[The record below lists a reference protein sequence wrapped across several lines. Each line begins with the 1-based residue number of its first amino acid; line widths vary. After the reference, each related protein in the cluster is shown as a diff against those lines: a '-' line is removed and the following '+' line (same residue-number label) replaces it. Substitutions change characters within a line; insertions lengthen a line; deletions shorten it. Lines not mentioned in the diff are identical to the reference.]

1 MENSNSKF
9 KINIYEALSWMLGA
23 ILFLSLG
30 VNVFLISRMNLEKGR
45 AEVLSSSTKTTSAQ
59 EIYSL
64 FECPCCCKSIG
75 ECTCPMAQERKN
87 YVDVLLEVG
96 DFQSEDEIALA
107 YVKKYGLN
115 SFLDKDKQ
123 QEIKEKLI
131 KEAPADRPIISISPD
146 SYDFGDVS
154 QKEGRA
160 FTSFDLKNEG
170 KSDLVI
176 DRLETSC
183 GCTFASIIFEGKENP
198 YFTMPGHDN
207 PTDWEGVTI
216 PPGANAQLKVMYDPT
231 VHMDFRGTAIRGIS
245 IFSNDPIDFEKEVK
259 VELNQ
264 VD

>member
-1 MENSNSKF
+1 MENSKF
-9 KINIYEALSWMLGA
+9 KNYKILSLLLGA
-23 ILFLSLG
+23 LLFLSLEA
-30 VNVFLISRMNLEKGR
+30 NLLFINRISLEKSR
-45 AEVLSSSTKTTSAQ
+45 AEVGSSSMKNVSAK
-59 EIYSL
+59 ELYSL
-64 FECPCCCKSIG
+64 FECPCCGKSIG
-75 ECTCPMAQERKN
+75 ECTCPMAQERRN

-96 DFQSEDEIALA
+96 TFQSEDEVALA
-107 YVKKYGLN
+107 YIKKYGLN

-123 QEIKEKLI
+123 QEVKEKLI
-131 KEAPADRPIISISPD
+131 AEAPADRPIISISPD
-146 SYDFGDVS
+146 FYDFGDVS

-183 GCTFASIIFEGKENP
+183 GCTFASIIFNGKENP

-216 PPGANAQLKVMYDPT
+216 PPGANAYLKVMYDPT
-231 VHMDFRGTAIRGIS
+231 VHMDFRGAAIRGIS
-245 IFSNDPIDFEKEVK
+245 VFSNDPIDFEKEVT